1 MIDIEKLRSSKLI
14 STPFKYTKIESILSV
29 IHAEKLLET
38 LPLEGNYRSLRKN
51 GSDKIYNVVN
61 NILVELGQTTLVNPN
76 ISIDWNNLIIE
87 LQGKQYR
94 EALSSLLDEDLV
106 NCYME
111 ITLKRYKLYD
121 YISAHTD
128 KPSVRATHMIFLN
141 ENWEQDWGGML
152 YFLNDAQE
160 ILEVFLPT
168 IAQSVAFVR
177 SDISWH
183 KVCPVLAVEKERVVI
198 QVAFWNEID
207 RTIAP
212 GRIIEE
218 I

>member
-1 MIDIEKLRSSKLI
+1 MIDIERLRSSKLI
-14 STPFKYTKIESILSV
+14 STPFKYSKIDNILSANL
-29 IHAEKLLET
+29 AEKLLET
-38 LPLEGNYRSLRKN
+38 LPLEGNYRSIRKD

-61 NILVELGQTTLVNPN
+61 NILVELGQKTSVNPN
-76 ISIDWNNLIIE
+76 IGIDWNNLIIE
-87 LQGKQYR
+87 LQDRQYR

-111 ITLKRYKLYD
+111 ITLKRYKLND

-141 ENWEQDWGGML
+141 ESWERDWGGML

-160 ILEVFLPT
+160 VLEVFLPT

-183 KVCPVLAVEKERVVI
+183 KVCPVLSAEKERVVI
-198 QVAFWNEID
+198 QVAFWNKID

-218 I
+218 L

>member
-1 MIDIEKLRSSKLI
+1 MIDIERLRSSKLI
-14 STPFKYTKIESILSV
+14 STPFKYSKIDNILSV
-29 IHAEKLLET
+29 NLAEKLLET
-38 LPLEGNYRSLRKN
+38 LPLEGNYRSIRKD
-51 GSDKIYNVVN
+51 GSDKIYNVIN
-61 NILVELGQTTLVNPN
+61 NILVELGQKTSVNPN
-76 ISIDWNNLIIE
+76 IGIDWNNLIIE
-87 LQGKQYR
+87 LQDRQYR

-111 ITLKRYKLYD
+111 ITLKRYKLND

-141 ENWEQDWGGML
+141 ESWKPDWGGML

-160 ILEVFLPT
+160 VIEVFLPT

-183 KVCPVLAVEKERVVI
+183 KVCPVLSVEKERVAI
-198 QVAFWNEID
+198 QVAFWNKID

-212 GRIIEE
+212 GRIIKEL
-218 I
+218 